1 MSAPEYDFNL
11 AESTKEAKA
20 ELDAG
25 LAEIDKLPL
34 VQRSIGL
41 IQLQKELEYTGK
53 QFDLLVRQLAKS
65 KEQKPPEDL
74 ALLRQFAQ
82 DRVSAPLIRDF
93 LSQGLTLLA
102 GDGSAGK
109 TSLAYQLAEAVTNGD
124 RFAGQFQTTK
134 AAVVVVEL
142 DETFIDAT
150 KKFKLMG
157 LAPDAERFHFMWD
170 FSPMAFPELRQKVE
184 ETDTKVVVIDSLL
197 RAAGGEI
204 KSSDAEFG
212 LLIYRLNDLAAEL
225 GVAIIVIHHI
235 TKDKTRRNPELVKDD
250 IFGST
255 YVFNGTA
262 DAWLYWRTKEDGE
275 VDDTYCLKRIK
286 DRSGTV
292 DVGTVYQ
299 FTGSSE
305 DRRLTF
311 KGMRDRTVSLDQIAT
326 DRERVKQFLLT
337 HEPAKFTAKQ
347 VYEHN
352 PGLSLGYCKNLLAEL
367 HAEPLSV
374 IRRQKVT
381 GGVGRPSYA
390 YFSVT
395 GKGDKGAKVTNS
407 APLSTGLTPPE
418 NSSDSISS
426 QGSLL
431 NKTQTLPPPY
441 IGGEDDPHWPKRRE
455 VI

>member
-1 MSAPEYDFNL
+1 MSEYDFNL

-41 IQLQKELEYTGK
+41 IQLQQQLGYSSR
-53 QFDLLVRQLAKS
+53 QFELLVRQLARA
-65 KEQKPPEDL
+65 KEQKPPEDFTE
-74 ALLRQFAQ
+74 LLQYAKERS
-82 DRVSAPLIRDF
+82 VAPLIKD
-93 LSQGLTLLA
+93 LLAQGLTLVS
-102 GDGSAGK
+102 GDGAAGK
-109 TSLAYQLAEAVTNGD
+109 STLAYLLLEAVTKGEK
-124 RFAGQFQTTK
+124 FAGQFSTTK
-134 AAVVVVEL
+134 ADVLIVQL
-142 DETFIDAT
+142 DETYLDVER
-150 KKFKLMG
+150 KFKRMG
-157 LAPDAERFHFMWD
+157 FDPDPGRIHFMWD

-184 ETDTKVVVIDSLL
+184 AVNAKVVVIDSLL

-225 GVAIIVIHHI
+225 GVAFIVIHHI
-235 TKDKTRRNPELVKDD
+235 VKDRNRRNNEPTKED
-250 IFGST
+250 IFGSA

-292 DVGTVYQ
+292 EFGTVYQ
-299 FTGSSE
+299 FAGSSE

-311 KGMRDRTVSLDQIAT
+311 KGIRDRTVSLNQITT
-326 DRERVKQFLLT
+326 DRERLKQFLLT

-347 VYEHN
+347 VAEHN
-352 PGLSLGYCKNLLAEL
+352 VPISIGYCKNLLSEL
-367 HAEPLSV
+367 HAETLSV
-374 IRRQKVT
+374 IRREKVT

-390 YFSVT
+390 YFAVT

-407 APLSTGLTPPE
+407 APLVTGFTPPE
-418 NSSDSISS
+418 NRSESSSS
-426 QGSLL
+426 QGSLD
-431 NKTQTLPPPY
+431 NKTQILRLPEPF

>member
-1 MSAPEYDFNL
+1 MEHNMNDQN
-11 AESTKEAKA
+11 
-20 ELDAG
+20 
-25 LAEIDKLPL
+25 
-34 VQRSIGL
+34 
-41 IQLQKELEYTGK
+41 TG
-53 QFDLLVRQLAKS
+53 S
-65 KEQKPPEDL
+65 
-74 ALLRQFAQ
+74 
-82 DRVSAPLIRDF
+82 
-93 LSQGLTLLA
+93 
-102 GDGSAGK
+102 
-109 TSLAYQLAEAVTNGD
+109 
-124 RFAGQFQTTK
+124 
-134 AAVVVVEL
+134 
-142 DETFIDAT
+142 
-150 KKFKLMG
+150 
-157 LAPDAERFHFMWD
+157 
-170 FSPMAFPELRQKVE
+170 
-184 ETDTKVVVIDSLL
+184 
-197 RAAGGEI
+197 
-204 KSSDAEFG
+204 
-212 LLIYRLNDLAAEL
+212 
-225 GVAIIVIHHI
+225 
-235 TKDKTRRNPELVKDD
+235 
-250 IFGST
+250 
-255 YVFNGTA
+255 TA

-326 DRERVKQFLLT
+326 DRERVKRFLLT

-390 YFSVT
+390 YFAVT

-407 APLSTGLTPPE
+407 APLSTVLTPPE
-418 NSSDSISS
+418 NSSDSSS
-426 QGSLL
+426 RQGSLL

-441 IGGEDDPHWPKRRE
+441 IRGEDYPHWPKRE
-455 VI
+455 VV

>member
-1 MSAPEYDFNL
+1 MSDYDFNL
-11 AESTKEAKA
+11 AESTKESKQQ
-20 ELDAG
+20 LDEG

-41 IQLQKELEYTGK
+41 IQLQEQLGYNQK
-53 QFDLLVRQLAKS
+53 QFELLVRQLARS
-65 KEQKPPEDL
+65 KEQKPPEGFTE
-74 ALLRQFAQ
+74 LLQYAKERS
-82 DRVSAPLIRDF
+82 VAPLVKDF
-93 LSQGLTLLA
+93 LAQGLTLVS
-102 GDGSAGK
+102 GDGASGK
-109 TSLAYQLAEAVTNGD
+109 STLAYLLLEAVTNGD
-124 RFAGQFQTTK
+124 KFAGQFQTTK
-134 AAVVVVEL
+134 ADVLMVQL
-142 DETFIDAT
+142 DETYLDAS
-150 KKFKLMG
+150 KKFVRMG
-157 LAPDAERFHFMWD
+157 FDPDAERFHFMWD

-235 TKDKTRRNPELVKDD
+235 TKNKDRRNPELVKDD

-367 HAEPLSV
+367 HGEPLSV
-374 IRRQKVT
+374 IRREKVT

-407 APLSTGLTPPE
+407 ASLSTGLTPPE
-418 NSSDSISS
+418 NSSDSSS
-426 QGSLL
+426 SKGSLL
-431 NKTQTLPPPY
+431 NKTQTLPLPY
-441 IGGEDDPHWPKRRE
+441 IGGEDDPHWGPRQ
-455 VI
+455 ISP

>member
-1 MSAPEYDFNL
+1 MSEYDFNL

-20 ELDAG
+20 ELDSG

-41 IQLQKELEYTGK
+41 IQLQKELEYNDK
-53 QFDLLVRQLAKS
+53 QFGLLVRQLARS
-65 KEQKPPEDL
+65 KEQKPPESFTE
-74 ALLRQFAQ
+74 LLQYAKER
-82 DRVSAPLIRDF
+82 SIAPLVKDF
-93 LSQGLTLLA
+93 LAQGLTLVS
-102 GDGSAGK
+102 GDGASGK
-109 TSLAYQLAEAVTNGD
+109 STLAYLLLEAVSNGD
-124 RFAGQFQTTK
+124 KFAGQFQTTK
-134 AAVVVVEL
+134 ADVLMVQL
-142 DETFIDAT
+142 DETYSEAS
-150 KKFKLMG
+150 KKFVRMG
-157 LAPDAERFHFMWD
+157 FDPDAERIHFMWD
-170 FSPMAFPELRQKVE
+170 FSPMAFPELRQKVKK
-184 ETDTKVVVIDSLL
+184 TATKVVVIDSLL

-235 TKDKTRRNPELVKDD
+235 VKNRNRRNNEPTKDD
-250 IFGST
+250 IFGSA

-286 DRSGTV
+286 DSSGTV

-347 VYEHN
+347 VCEHN
-352 PGLSLGYCKNLLAEL
+352 PGLSLGYCKNLLAEF
-367 HAEPLSV
+367 HGEPLSV
-374 IRRQKVT
+374 IRREKVT
-381 GGVGRPSYA
+381 GGIGRPSYA
-390 YFSVT
+390 YFAVT

-418 NSSDSISS
+418 NSSDSSSS
-426 QGSLL
+426 QGFLL
-431 NKTQTLPPPY
+431 NKTQTLLPPY
-441 IGGEDDPHWPKRRE
+441 IGGEDDPHWPKRE
-455 VI
+455 VV

>member
-1 MSAPEYDFNL
+1 MSEYDFNL
-11 AESTKEAKA
+11 AESTKEAKK

-41 IQLQKELEYTGK
+41 FQLQKELDYNSK
-53 QFDLLVRQLAKS
+53 QFELLVRQLARS
-65 KEQKPPEDL
+65 KEQKPPEGFTE
-74 ALLRQFAQ
+74 LLQYAKERS
-82 DRVSAPLIRDF
+82 VAPLVKDF
-93 LSQGLTLLA
+93 LAQGLTLVSGGGA
-102 GDGSAGK
+102 SGK
-109 TSLAYQLAEAVTNGD
+109 STLAYQLLEAVTNGD
-124 RFAGQFQTTK
+124 KFAGQFQTTK
-134 AAVVVVEL
+134 ADVLMVQL
-142 DETFIDAT
+142 DETYLDAS
-150 KKFKLMG
+150 KKFSRMG
-157 LAPDAERFHFMWD
+157 LAPDAERIHFMWD

-184 ETDTKVVVIDSLL
+184 ETDAKVVVIDSLL

-235 TKDKTRRNPELVKDD
+235 TKNKDRRSNELTTDD
-250 IFGST
+250 IFGSA

-275 VDDTYCLKRIK
+275 IDDTYCLKRVK

-292 DVGTVYQ
+292 EVGTVYQ
-299 FTGSSE
+299 FNGCSE

-311 KGMRDRTVSLDQIAT
+311 KGIRDRTVSLDQIAT
-326 DRERVKQFLLT
+326 DRERVKRFLLV

-347 VYEHN
+347 VAEHN
-352 PGLSLGYCKNLLAEL
+352 PPITLGYCKNLLAEL

-374 IRRQKVT
+374 IRREKVT

-390 YFSVT
+390 YFAVT

-407 APLSTGLTPPE
+407 EPLSMGLTPPE
-418 NSSDSISS
+418 NSSESS
-426 QGSLL
+426 SSKGSLV
-431 NKTQTLPPPY
+431 NKTQPLPLPY
-441 IGGEDDPHWPKRRE
+441 IGGEDDPHWSKRE
-455 VI
+455 VV